1 MRRRAAAGLD
11 FCRKMLY
18 YNKPCI
24 GCACARAGEFSA
36 ARVRPAVQRL
46 QCSIIEEEV
55 FLLEFIQDILAAIGV
70 VLNGIPQGLLA
81 LSYGFAS
88 VPTALGFAIGAV
100 SCGLLS
106 SVAPISF
113 QAETIVMA
121 GSMGKTRRDRLSM
134 VMFGGLIMV
143 VLGLTGALSAVT
155 AFAGDAIVH
164 AMMAGVGFV
173 LVRTAFNMVKEN
185 QLVGWVSVASAV
197 VIYLITKA
205 LDPGNALVYTIVGSL
220 IISSVAAKLAGQKL
234 GENTVAEKM
243 CRLKLEKPVVNLSVI
258 RGALSLACLTIGANI
273 AFGNITSGMGAGELN
288 VDHLTVY
295 SGLADAVSSLFGG
308 GPVEAIISATGAAP
322 HAVLS
327 GVIMMAVMALILFFG
342 LLPQIGKFVPS
353 QSIAGFLFI
362 LGAFVIIPGDG
373 AAAFAA
379 GAAGGS
385 VIAAVTMSVTAVFD
399 PFFGMLAGIVL
410 KMIIG
415 ATGLAL

>member
-1 MRRRAAAGLD
+1 MEIL
-11 FCRKMLY
+11 
-18 YNKPCI
+18 
-24 GCACARAGEFSA
+24 
-36 ARVRPAVQRL
+36 
-46 QCSIIEEEV
+46 
-55 FLLEFIQDILAAIGV
+55 QDILAAIGV

-81 LSYGFAS
+81 LTYGFAS

-100 SCGLLS
+100 ACGALS

-121 GSMGKTRRDRLSM
+121 GNMGKNRRERLSM

-143 VLGLTGALSAVT
+143 VLGLTGALSAIT
-155 AFAGDAIVH
+155 GFAGDAIVH

-173 LVRTAFNMVKEN
+173 LVKTAFGMVKEN

-197 VIYLITKA
+197 VIYLVA
-205 LDPGNALVYTIVGSL
+205 NFLDPSNALVYTIVGSL
-220 IISSVAAKLAGQKL
+220 VISSVTAKCAKQKL
-234 GENTVAEKM
+234 GENVVQEKM
-243 CRLKLEKPVVNLSVI
+243 CRIKLEKPTVNLNVV

-273 AFGNITSGMGAGELN
+273 AFGNITSNMGNGNLN

-295 SGLADAVSSLFGG
+295 SGLADAASSLFGG

-342 LLPQIGKFVPS
+342 LLPKIGKFVPS

-362 LGAFVIIPGDG
+362 LGAFVTIPGDG
-373 AAAFAA
+373 AAAFATA
-379 GAAGGS
+379 EAGGS

-399 PFFGMLAGIVL
+399 PFFGMLAGIAL
-410 KMIIG
+410 KIFIG
-415 ATGLAL
+415 LTGIAL

>member
-1 MRRRAAAGLD
+1 MRKIDPFHYGRIEKD
-11 FCRKMLY
+11 EV
-18 YNKPCI
+18 NQQ
-24 GCACARAGEFSA
+24 
-36 ARVRPAVQRL
+36 AVQNYFQLIDEAEAFYNAQIRR
-46 QCSIIEEEV
+46 
-55 FLLEFIQDILAAIGV
+55 V
-70 VLNGIPQGLLA
+70 VEQMGGD
-81 LSYGFAS
+81 
-88 VPTALGFAIGAV
+88 PTPALGFAIGAV
-100 SCGLLS
+100 GCGVLN

-121 GSMGKTRRDRLSM
+121 GNMGKTRRDRLSM

-143 VLGLTGALSAVT
+143 VLGLTGALSAIT

-185 QLVGWVSVASAV
+185 QMVGWVSVASAV

-243 CRLKLEKPVVNLSVI
+243 CRLRLEKPVVNLSVI

-273 AFGNITSGMGAGELN
+273 AFGNITSGMGTAELN

-327 GVIMMAVMALILFFG
+327 GVIMMTIMALILFFG
-342 LLPQIGKFVPS
+342 LLPKIGKFVPS

-362 LGAFVIIPGDG
+362 LGAFVTIPGDG
-373 AAAFAA
+373 AAAFAT
-379 GAAGGS
+379 GTAGGS

-399 PFFGMLAGIVL
+399 PFFGMLAGLVL